1 MLRASLKLA
10 GLTIMMAGL
19 LFNISAPK
27 AFAQAT
33 GDGCGTAATG
43 EKATEVTNKARE
55 MSTSVD
61 AYACRNVV
69 NISSPDRTRAC
80 VTGLCPTYGNDV
92 LCCPGNLGAAPGTT
106 GSANAGSG
114 AGTTGQAGGI
124 GRLALP
130 ACVATGN
137 CQLDDLVSMGV
148 NVANFLF
155 GISGAIFLLVFVVAG
170 FRLIFF
176 APDAGTVKEAKSSLV
191 KATTGMIIIALAGIT
206 TTYAYDYLRGSSQS
220 GTEAGGRTCIEE
232 VPGYS
237 CQTLQGIPNKSD
249 YAAYS
254 AALER
259 YTCKP
264 STDDAPNLC
273 SGRTSYCCL
282 PGAAERKAELD
293 AGATP

>member
-1 MLRASLKLA
+1 MIRASLKLA

-19 LFNISAPK
+19 LFNVSAPK

-33 GDGCGTAATG
+33 GDGCAATATG
-43 EKATEVTNKARE
+43 EKRTEVQNKATA
-55 MSTSVD
+55 MSTTPE
-61 AYACRNVV
+61 AYACRNVA
-69 NISSPDRTRAC
+69 NISPNDRTGAC

-191 KATTGMIIIALAGIT
+191 KATTGMVIIALAGIA
-206 TTYAYDYLRGSSQS
+206 TTYAYDYLRGGSQS
-220 GTEAGGRTCIEE
+220 GTEARGRTCAEE

-237 CQTLQGIPNKSD
+237 CQALQGIPNKRD
-249 YAAYS
+249 YSAYS

-264 STDDAPNLC
+264 SNDSTSNLC
-273 SGRTSYCCL
+273 PGATYCCL